1 MGRTLVAVST
11 DGTQFATID
20 PRTGTTE
27 VRPLLRNPT
36 RNLRALP
43 RDDRAFLVIDGAATI
58 VSVDVSSGDV
68 TPLTIASPPP
78 AIADATVFRCR
89 LYLLH
94 PDGVITRHDRTASG
108 FGRGSVWLSRERA
121 QEDAEHLLV
130 TGSIV
135 VSAATGG
142 VATYAG
148 GQRQSTALLRD
159 VDPPLHRSA
168 SLASVNGDRV
178 FLGDPELGRIIA
190 VEANGALIGQL
201 QADAFRG
208 LSRIVIDA
216 TGNAVYVLHNHTVSV
231 VVPPKPR
238 T

>member
-1 MGRTLVAVST
+1 MAHSSPPLIRGRVRRKSGPSSAIPHATSARSR
-11 DGTQFATID
+11 ATIAHSWSLMGQRRSF
-20 PRTGTTE
+20 PWMYRAAMS
-27 VRPLLRNPT
+27 RRSPLH
-36 RNLRALP
+36 LP
-43 RDDRAFLVIDGAATI
+43 RQRL
-58 VSVDVSSGDV
+58 
-68 TPLTIASPPP
+68 PMR
-78 AIADATVFRCR
+78 RC
-89 LYLLH
+89 
-94 PDGVITRHDRTASG
+94 
-108 FGRGSVWLSRERA
+108 
-121 QEDAEHLLV
+121 
-130 TGSIV
+130 
-135 VSAATGG
+135 
-142 VATYAG
+142 YAG